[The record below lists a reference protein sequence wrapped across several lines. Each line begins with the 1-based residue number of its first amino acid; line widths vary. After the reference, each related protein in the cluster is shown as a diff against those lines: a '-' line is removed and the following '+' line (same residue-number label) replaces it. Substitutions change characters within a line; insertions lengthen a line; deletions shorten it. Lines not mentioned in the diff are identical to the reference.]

1 MQPATVLLLNGTSS
15 SGKTS
20 IAKVLQ
26 DIMDE
31 PFLHTG
37 IDHFLERWPQRY
49 HVTSNDPNA
58 PLPDGYHW
66 LTSAD
71 GRALQELRIGPLG
84 LQLEIGMY
92 QAIAAFAA
100 VGNHVIVDDVIF
112 DPRTLAAAARALF
125 QTHAFFIGIRCAR
138 AIAEQREHARRDR
151 FPGLVNAHYQQVHS
165 HGIYDLEVDTSLLTP
180 MECAQRVKQFLSERR
195 QPTALHQLHQQF
207 SGT

>member
-1 MQPATVLLLNGTSS
+1 MQPATVILLNGTSS

-26 DIMDE
+26 EIMDA

-92 QAIAAFAA
+92 QAIAAFK
-100 VGNHVIVDDVIF
+100 GY
-112 DPRTLAAAARALF
+112 
-125 QTHAFFIGIRCAR
+125 G
-138 AIAEQREHARRDR
+138 
-151 FPGLVNAHYQQVHS
+151 
-165 HGIYDLEVDTSLLTP
+165 
-180 MECAQRVKQFLSERR
+180 
-195 QPTALHQLHQQF
+195 
-207 SGT
+207 